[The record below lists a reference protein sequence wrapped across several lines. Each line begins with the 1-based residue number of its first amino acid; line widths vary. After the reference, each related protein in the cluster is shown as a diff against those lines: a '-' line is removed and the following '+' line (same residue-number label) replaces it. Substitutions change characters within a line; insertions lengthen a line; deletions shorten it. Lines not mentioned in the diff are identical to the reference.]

1 MNQLFGAQSPLMM
14 AVKKIIDVLL
24 VNLLWIITS
33 IPVVTLGVS
42 TAACYDVVYKDIWHG
57 RGNAF
62 FDFFHALRTNLRQ
75 GLPVGILFT
84 GFAGLMGL
92 DIWLLHRLAEL
103 GSPWGDLW
111 VLVLIFLAFGA
122 VYFLWISAY
131 LARFQMRLPEM
142 ALNTLKLCITHVPV
156 VLLVG
161 ILSGGSVL
169 AVWLWPGT
177 LFFLPTVA
185 MLGGSML
192 LERVFRRYMTPE
204 ERQREDERN
213 HSWRLYRK
221 KTTRERET
229 PAV

>member
-1 MNQLFGAQSPLMM
+1 MNQLFGTQSPLMM
-14 AVKKIIDVLL
+14 AVKKIADVLL

-42 TAACYDVVYKDIWHG
+42 TAACYDVVYKDIWHD

-62 FDFFHALRTNLRQ
+62 FDFFRALRANLRQ

-84 GFAGLMGL
+84 GLTAVLGL
-92 DIWLLHRLAEL
+92 DIWLLQRLAEQ
-103 GSPWGDLW
+103 GSPWGDFW
-111 VLVLIFLAFGA
+111 VLVLIFLAFA
-122 VYFLWISAY
+122 SVYFLWISAY
-131 LARFQMRLPEM
+131 LARFQLKLPEI
-142 ALNTLKLCITHVPV
+142 ALNTLKLCITHFPV

-161 ILSGGSVL
+161 ILSGGSIL

-185 MLGGSML
+185 MLGCSLL

-204 ERQREDERN
+204 ERQREDQRN

-221 KTTRERET
+221 KATPEREN